1 VSGPDAV
8 VKTDQTLQL
17 PDGRTLGFAEY
28 GSVEGNVLVYCQ
40 GYPGSRL
47 EAAALSAHAA
57 QANVRVISLDRPGFG
72 RSSFQERRSFLDWPS
87 DRVALTERLRI
98 DRFAVLGA
106 SGGVVSGIGPLKL
119 GTAGV
124 SRQNRLVLFLA
135 HQAPWLLTPL
145 LLTPL
150 LRATA
155 RSFRDEERARKA
167 VTKAMRR
174 MVKPDREALLAH
186 GLVDQLAASTR
197 ETYHQGVK
205 GAVYEGGLYGRDW
218 GFRLEDI
225 AFRPLYRWHGARDTN
240 VPIGMARG
248 MAGKLAGCKATYYP
262 GEGHLSTLHNH
273 QSEFFRPCLRRWR
286 NIISC
291 EVVHT
296 GGWRERRC
304 HSRSSF
310 VTRSCFIPPGV
321 SCFMLLGGA
330 Q

>member
-1 VSGPDAV
+1 
-8 VKTDQTLQL
+8 
-17 PDGRTLGFAEY
+17 
-28 GSVEGNVLVYCQ
+28 
-40 GYPGSRL
+40 
-47 EAAALSAHAA
+47 
-57 QANVRVISLDRPGFG
+57 VISLARPGFG

-87 DRVALTERLRI
+87 DLVALTERLRI

-106 SGGVVSGIGPLKL
+106 SGGAPYALACAYRIPERLISGGVVSGIGPLKF
-119 GTAGV
+119 GTAGM

-135 HQAPWLLTPL
+135 HQAPW

-225 AFRPLYRWHGARDTN
+225 AFRPLYLWHGARDTN

-248 MAGKLAGCKATYYP
+248 MAGKLAGCQATYYP
-262 GEGHLSTLHNH
+262 DEGHLSTLLNH
-273 QSEFFRPCLRRWR
+273 QSEFFSALFTPL
-286 NIISC
+286 
-291 EVVHT
+291 
-296 GGWRERRC
+296 
-304 HSRSSF
+304 
-310 VTRSCFIPPGV
+310 
-321 SCFMLLGGA
+321 A
-330 Q
+330 